1 MDTTRCSPTIE
12 FVWIC
17 VRDSLWRLC
26 LLRVRRKSRSKSF
39 SRQTS
44 NVCSLLLIISSSRIV
59 WISWIKIIRLI
70 SNRYSGLFTT
80 RFRRVQMRRCARYMR
95 MITLKSLIMQIWL
108 FIRIRLILIGR
119 STARTQ
125 YCYGTRRRNYLSIHI
140 FPGMRNWLRS
150 RNCIKRRW
158 ISLIRSSMSI
168 ARSMRESII
177 KQEDFSSVI
186 RRIHIRRKRMNLST
200 IRMGSSLIRRL
211 TRFIVLPPPKK
222 IKCMK
227 ETIQIIM

>member
-1 MDTTRCSPTIE
+1 
-12 FVWIC
+12 
-17 VRDSLWRLC
+17 
-26 LLRVRRKSRSKSF
+26 
-39 SRQTS
+39 
-44 NVCSLLLIISSSRIV
+44 
-59 WISWIKIIRLI
+59 
-70 SNRYSGLFTT
+70 
-80 RFRRVQMRRCARYMR
+80 
-95 MITLKSLIMQIWL
+95 
-108 FIRIRLILIGR
+108 
-119 STARTQ
+119 
-125 YCYGTRRRNYLSIHI
+125 
-140 FPGMRNWLRS
+140 
-150 RNCIKRRW
+150 
-158 ISLIRSSMSI
+158 MSI